1 MGPVHHAQ
9 WSPESRYKSRGPCPL
24 LHLWIHI
31 HEDAKDAFANFDGA
45 GLCAYFGRHCCL
57 HAGFWG
63 LNGAS
68 IMASSVL
75 MSRDLLHW
83 LSSPSPGLSSP
94 TLLYTLW
101 SHWSFLLAHFFHI
114 FIQGFPAF
122 LEPTCLMSPSTHLW
136 MFLPVTVLELKASA
150 KALPQ
155 CNMSFMETNPCSH
168 AWLLMFGLE

>member
-1 MGPVHHAQ
+1 MHREAQSLDLNLEGPALFSIVD
-9 WSPESRYKSRGPCPL
+9 G
-24 LHLWIHI
+24 HLWINI
-31 HEDAKDAFANFDGA
+31 HEDAKDAFTNFDGS

-83 LSSPSPGLSSP
+83 LSSPCPGLSSP

-122 LEPTCLMSPSTHLW
+122 LELACLMSPSTHLW

-155 CNMSFMETNPCSH
+155 CMHVPMHGYSCL
-168 AWLLMFGLE
+168 A